1 MHADQGVALLDGH
14 LRPEVCNGE
23 RDGLAKEAVAGVAHQ
38 PHSSIG
44 AARDGGLVLA
54 LGSM

>member
-1 MHADQGVALLDGH
+1 MYQSVALLDGH
-14 LRPEVCNGE
+14 LRPEVRNGE
-23 RDGLAKEAVAGVAHQ
+23 RDGLAEEAVAGVAHQ
-38 PHSSIG
+38 PYPGIG